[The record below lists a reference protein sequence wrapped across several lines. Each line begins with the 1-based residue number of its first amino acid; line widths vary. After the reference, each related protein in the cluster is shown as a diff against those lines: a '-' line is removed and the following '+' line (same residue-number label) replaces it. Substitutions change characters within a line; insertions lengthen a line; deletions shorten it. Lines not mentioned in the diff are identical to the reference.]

1 MTERYTEADFGLTA
15 LTAQFHQGWAW
26 NGTTVDDL
34 VCGVADSYDGA
45 GARSLLDDV
54 LRLLESPLSDSAV
67 TGVWNAASGGEYR
80 IDRLGIDGRDWMRRM
95 AENCVRRIRR
105 DDPAFAVSIP
115 TPAPGELAEPVLDE
129 LRLVGSALAAATASK
144 DPQVSGLVP
153 ARELIIT
160 TAGPDLGFRLLLR
173 ILAKYWVPIDRP
185 QYDRMLALGE
195 ALDYGEDLVNDVH
208 FLVDLD
214 AE

>member
-34 VCGVADSYDGA
+34 VRGVADSYDGA

-95 AENCVRRIRR
+95 AELCVQRIRR

-115 TPAPGELAEPVLDE
+115 TPAPDELVEAVLDE
-129 LRLVGSALAAATASK
+129 VRLVGPALAVAAASK

-153 ARELIIT
+153 ALELIVT

-173 ILAKYWVPIDRP
+173 ILAAYRVPIDRP
-185 QYDRMLALGE
+185 RYDRMIALGE
-195 ALDYGEDLVNDVH
+195 ALGYGEFLVTDVH

-214 AE
+214 KE